1 MTKKQDIEQ
10 AGADY
15 LTTPEPPAAPSTT
28 DAAACILDLVWTPP
42 LTGAT
47 VTFLAFGRVT
57 GAFGGGGEACGM
69 LIEASLTELLAEK
82 VDVDEDDEAEELLDR
97 SMVTVASDA
106 GTWEKLC

>member
-1 MTKKQDIEQ
+1 MTGKQDIDQ

-28 DAAACILDLVWTPP
+28 EAAACSLDRVWTPP

-47 VTFLAFGRVT
+47 GTFLAFGTTT
-57 GAFGGGGEACGM
+57 GAFGGGGGAFGM

-82 VDVDEDDEAEELLDR
+82 VDVDEDDEAEELLNR
-97 SMVTVASDA
+97 STVTVTSDA
-106 GTWEKLC
+106 GTWKK